1 MQDHSAQIK
10 GLLVAAL
17 LIFAVYRRLR
27 RSFGRQRLRPV
38 SMQVRMGLMLVI
50 GGLLASTARLGAP
63 FVEAIAAGLLAGIAL
78 AIWGASQTRFERE
91 GAEIYYVPHTYTG
104 IVVSLLF
111 VGRLAYRLVL
121 GYGQT
126 PGQTPGQTTLAG
138 TLNSP
143 LTVGLFF
150 VLVGY
155 YVCYYSLVL
164 WNSRGMRAELSAP
177 AGSGSPSTGEP
188 IKPA

>member
-1 MQDHSAQIK
+1 MEDHSSQIK

-38 SMQVRMGLMLVI
+38 SLQVRIGLMLLI
-50 GGLLASTARLGAP
+50 AALLATSARLGAAY
-63 FVEAIAAGLLAGIAL
+63 VEAMAAGLVAGIAL
-78 AIWGASQTRFERE
+78 AIWGASQTRFERD
-91 GAEIYYVPHTYTG
+91 GTQLFYVPHTYTG
-104 IVVSLLF
+104 ILVSLLF
-111 VGRLAYRLVL
+111 VGRLAYRFVQ
-121 GYGQT
+121 GY
-126 PGQTPGQTTLAG
+126 GQTTLAG

-164 WNSRGMRAELSAP
+164 WNSRSMRAALSAP
-177 AGSGSPSTGEP
+177 AGSGSPSSGEP
-188 IKPA
+188 SKPA

>member
-1 MQDHSAQIK
+1 MQDHSSQIR

-27 RSFGRQRLRPV
+27 RSFGRQRLSPIR
-38 SMQVRMGLMLVI
+38 MQVRMGLMLVI
-50 GGLLASTARLGAP
+50 AALLGTTGRLGAAY
-63 FVEAIAAGLLAGIAL
+63 VEAMAAGLVTGIAL
-78 AIWGASQTRFERE
+78 AIWGASQTRFERD
-91 GAEIYYVPHTYTG
+91 GAQLYYIPHTYTG
-104 IVVSLLF
+104 ILVSLLF
-111 VGRLAYRLVL
+111 VGRLAYRVVQ
-121 GYGQT
+121 GY
-126 PGQTPGQTTLAG
+126 GQTTLAT

-164 WNSRGMRAELSAP
+164 WNSRGMRASLSAP
-177 AGSGSPSTGEP
+177 AGSGSPSAGDP
-188 IKPA
+188 SNPA

>member
-38 SMQVRMGLMLVI
+38 SMQVRMGLMLLI
-50 GGLLASTARLGAP
+50 GALFATTARLGAAY
-63 FVEAIAAGLLAGIAL
+63 VEGMAGGLLAGIAL
-78 AIWGASQTRFERE
+78 AIWGASRTRFERE
-91 GAEIYYVPHTYTG
+91 GAQLYYVPHTYTG
-104 IVVSLLF
+104 ILVSLLF
-111 VGRLAYRLVL
+111 VGRLAYRFVL
-121 GYGQT
+121 GY
-126 PGQTPGQTTLAG
+126 GQTPGQTTLAG

-164 WNSRGMRAELSAP
+164 WNSRGMRADPSAP

-188 IKPA
+188 SKPA

>member
-50 GGLLASTARLGAP
+50 GGLLASTARLGP
-63 FVEAIAAGLLAGIAL
+63 PYVEAIAAGLLAGIAL

-91 GAEIYYVPHTYTG
+91 GAELYYVPHTYTG
-104 IVVSLLF
+104 IAVSMLF
-111 VGRLAYRLVL
+111 VGRLAYRFVL

-126 PGQTPGQTTLAG
+126 SGQTTLAG

-164 WNSRGMRAELSAP
+164 RSSRGIRAELSAP
-177 AGSGSPSTGEP
+177 AGSGPPSTGEP
-188 IKPA
+188 SKPA